1 MAVRRHT
8 RCEGMLREHAGAAEP
23 GEEMSCSL
31 AVLQMLLKRWTQA
44 LYRGAWQE
52 NERQYDHKVQQGMF
66 WLDVKAGRGVIKHWI
81 SSARNSAIFVLESFQ
96 VPTGQSPKQ
105 LSLVASVLTLLQGG
119 DWSKWPSNLQNS
131 LVLGIDPPVWLLSS
145 NIS

>member
-66 WLDVKAGRGVIKHWI
+66 WLDVKAGRGVFKHWI